1 MNKHVKKNSFLIFVL
16 FIQSFAVNAA
26 PVKSNGVDNN
36 ITIAMLNAIKLKPQL
51 KSVSKKPHK
60 ILPSNCMQWNSQ
72 QLKQKAKRFSK
83 PILKYSRLYKID
95 SNLVKAV
102 IAAESCF
109 KVKALSKAD
118 ARGLM
123 QLIPATAERF
133 GVNNSYNPEQ
143 NIRGGVKYLHFL
155 MDRYKGNLKKVIA
168 AYNAGEG
175 RVDRYNGI
183 PPFKETKRY
192 VKNVLKTY
200 ALLSPKLPKK
210 KKKARVKAVY
220 HPPSLGQKPGRH
232 GWQYNRRLAPHLY
245 KQ

>member
-1 MNKHVKKNSFLIFVL
+1 MFKHFRKMTLLLFVL
-16 FIQSFAVNAA
+16 LIQSFAVNAA
-26 PVKSNGVDNN
+26 PAKSNGIDSN
-36 ITIAMLNAIKLKPQL
+36 ITLAMLNAIKVKPKL
-51 KSVSKKPHK
+51 KSVSKKSNK
-60 ILPSNCMQWNSQ
+60 TLPSNCMQWNSQ

-83 PILKYSRLYKID
+83 PILKYSRLYKVD
-95 SNLVKAV
+95 SNLIKAV

-109 KVKALSKAD
+109 KVKALSKAN

-133 GVNNSYNPEQ
+133 GVKNSYNPEQ
-143 NIRGGVKYLHFL
+143 NIRGGVKYLRFL
-155 MDRYKGNLKKVIA
+155 LDRYKGNLKKVIA

-200 ALLSPKLPKK
+200 AILSPKPSKK
-210 KKKARVKAVY
+210 KTRVKAVY
-220 HPPSLGQKPGRH
+220 HPPSIGKKPGRH